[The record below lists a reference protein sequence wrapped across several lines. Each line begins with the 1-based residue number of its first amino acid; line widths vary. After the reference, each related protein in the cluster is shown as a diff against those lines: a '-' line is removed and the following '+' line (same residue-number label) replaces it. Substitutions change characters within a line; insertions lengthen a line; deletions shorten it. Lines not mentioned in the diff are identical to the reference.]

1 MILKFYKAQK
11 AQGLLFII
19 IGFISII
26 IAAILVINVN
36 NYFSNGITLPTL
48 VVGIL
53 QVYLGVNT
61 LKNTPKHLLLVQGF
75 VKENMANMAN
85 IEIPYIHKEILFQ
98 KKMIN
103 IFLICVA
110 LAVLFMFVFNNTL
123 LLQGLGIGLFVQSL
137 IVITANYFG
146 EQRSQIY
153 LKWLND
159 YYN

>member
-75 VKENMANMAN
+75 VKENKANMAN

-123 LLQGLGIGLFVQSL
+123 LLQGLGI
-137 IVITANYFG
+137 
-146 EQRSQIY
+146 
-153 LKWLND
+153 
-159 YYN
+159 

>member
-26 IAAILVINVN
+26 IGAILVININ
-36 NYFSNGITLPTL
+36 NYFSNGITLPIL
-48 VVGIL
+48 VIGML
-53 QVYLGVNT
+53 QVYLGINT

-75 VKENMANMAN
+75 VKENQASMAN
-85 IEIPYIHKEILFQ
+85 IEIPYIHKAILFQ

-123 LLQGLGIGLFVQSL
+123 LLQGLGIGLFIQSL

>member
-1 MILKFYKAQK
+1 MIKKYYNAQK

-19 IGFISII
+19 IGILSII

-36 NYFSNGITLPTL
+36 NYFSKGITLPIL
-48 VVGIL
+48 VIGIL
-53 QVYLGVNT
+53 QAYLGIST
-61 LKNTPKHLLLVQGF
+61 IKNTPTHLLLVQGF
-75 VKENMANMAN
+75 VKENSASMAN
-85 IEIPYIHKEILFQ
+85 IEIPYIHKVILFQ

-103 IFLICVA
+103 IFLIGVA
-110 LAVLFMFVFNNTL
+110 LAILFMFAFNNTL
-123 LLQGLGIGLFVQSL
+123 LLQGLGIGLFIQSL
-137 IVITANYFG
+137 IVITANYFA